1 MSRHYFTALAK
12 ALSQEAQTGA
22 TDETKR
28 VRVWHGVYGLRG
40 QPGRYILRI
49 RIPAGTLTPEQLDT
63 IAGLAEQSGWE
74 TGAHLTTRQGV
85 EIAGVAAAAVVPF
98 LQQIEAAG
106 LTTLRTGGPVVRGVV
121 CCPLSGVAADEIF
134 DVTPHAL
141 AADRYLREHTAFQQL
156 PRKIKISFE
165 GCPHD
170 HVRTLVSDIGVRAVR
185 RGGQDGFGIVVGG
198 GLGASPKT
206 ALVLEQFIPTLDLFP
221 VLEAIVRVF
230 DRHGHRENRA
240 RARLK
245 WLLADW
251 GIEKF
256 RGEVLAELTRFGV
269 EWQSGTVTLP
279 QLVPGRPASD
289 ALASGKIPDGQA
301 EAFQTWRKSNIR
313 LQKQRGFTAVF
324 VRCPLGDL
332 LPAQL
337 RLLAGATRKYAGG
350 IRTSIDQNV
359 VLRWVR
365 EESLPDLFEFLQMGD
380 LAGDSVGQLP
390 DITRCVGTTACL
402 SAITNPRS
410 AAQTIASAIATELAA
425 DPALRGLR
433 IRISGCPNSCGHHH
447 AADIG
452 LFGVSKR
459 LNGRLA
465 PHYAVLLG
473 GADSGE
479 AFGTRAIEIPAFR
492 LAEAIEKVLRFYRAE
507 RETDESFSSFI
518 GRVGLPRARQLLE
531 PFTHP
536 PVAEIEPAAYRDL
549 GTDQDFLVGARG
561 GECAA

>member
-1 MSRHYFTALAK
+1 MSERHFTALAE

-28 VRVWHGVYGLRG
+28 VRVWHGVYSLRG
-40 QPGRYILRI
+40 RPGRYIVRI
-49 RIPAGTLTPEQLDT
+49 RIPAGALTPAQLET
-63 IAGLAEQSGWE
+63 IASLAEQYHWPE
-74 TGAHLTTRQGV
+74 GAHLTTRQGV
-85 EIAGVAAAAVVPF
+85 EIAGVAPAAVVPF
-98 LQQIEAAG
+98 LQQIEAAA

-134 DVTPHAL
+134 DVTPYAL
-141 AADRYLREHTAFQQL
+141 AADRFLREHAAFQKL

-170 HVRTLVSDIGVRAVR
+170 HVRALVSDIGVRAVR

-206 ALVLEQFIPTLDLFP
+206 ALVLEQFIPALDLFP

-230 DRHGHRENRA
+230 DRHGHRDNRA

-269 EWQSGTVTLP
+269 EWQSGKVTLP
-279 QLVPGRPASD
+279 HIAPGRPAGD
-289 ALASGKIPDGQA
+289 ALQAGKIPDGQA
-301 EAFQTWRKSNIR
+301 DAFQAWRKSNVP
-313 LQKQRGFTAVF
+313 LQKQRGFAAVF

-337 RLLAGATRKYAGG
+337 RLLAGAARKYAGG

-359 VLRWVR
+359 VLPWVR
-365 EESLPDLFEFLQMGD
+365 EESLPDLYVLLQTGN
-380 LAGDSVGQLP
+380 LADDGAGQLP
-390 DITRCVGTTACL
+390 DITRCVGATACL

-433 IRISGCPNSCGHHH
+433 IRISGCHNSCGHHH

-459 LNGRLA
+459 INGRPA
-465 PHYAVLLG
+465 PHYALLLG
-473 GADSGE
+473 GANSGE
-479 AFGTRAIEIPAFR
+479 AFGARAIEIPAYR

-536 PVAEIEPAAYRDL
+536 PAADSEPAAYRDL
-549 GTDQDFLVGARG
+549 GANQDFQVGARG

>member
-1 MSRHYFTALAK
+1 MSRHYFTELAK

-22 TDETKR
+22 TDDTKR
-28 VRVWHGVYGLRG
+28 VRVWHGVYSLRG

-49 RIPAGTLTPEQLDT
+49 RIPAGTLTPAQLET
-63 IAGLAEQSGWE
+63 IAALAEQSRWE

-85 EIAGVAAAAVVPF
+85 EIAGVAAASVVPF
-98 LQQIEAAG
+98 LQQAEAAG

-121 CCPLSGVAADEIF
+121 CCPLSGVAAGEVF
-134 DVTPHAL
+134 DVTPYAL

-170 HVRTLVSDIGVRAVR
+170 HVRTLVSDIGVRAFR
-185 RGGQDGFGIVVGG
+185 RGDQEGFGIVVGG

-206 ALVLEQFIPTLDLFP
+206 ALVLEPFIQREDLFP
-221 VLEAIVRVF
+221 VLEAILRVF
-230 DRHGHRENRA
+230 NRHGDRENRA

-256 RGEVLAELTRFGV
+256 RAEVLAELTRFDV
-269 EWQSGTVTLP
+269 EWQSGTVALP
-279 QLVPGRPASD
+279 QLVPGRPPD
-289 ALASGKIPDGQA
+289 DTMGNETIPAGQA
-301 EAFQTWRKSNIR
+301 DAFQAWRESNVR
-313 LQKQRGFTAVF
+313 LQKQHGFAAVF

-337 RLLAGATRKYAGG
+337 RRLAEAARRFAGG
-350 IRTSIDQNV
+350 IRTSIEQKL

-365 EESLPDLFEFLQMGD
+365 VESLPGLYEFLRTGD
-380 LAGDSVGQLP
+380 LAGDSVGELL

-402 SAITNPRS
+402 MAITNPRS
-410 AAQTIASAIATELAA
+410 AAQTIASAIATELSA
-425 DPALRGLR
+425 DTALRNLR

-452 LFGVSKR
+452 LFGVSR
-459 LNGRLA
+459 QINGRPA

-473 GADSGE
+473 GASSGE
-479 AFGTRAIEIPAFR
+479 AFGARAIEVPAFR
-492 LAEAIEKVLRFYRAE
+492 VAQAVEQVLRMYRA
-507 RETDESFSSFI
+507 RRGTDESFSSFI
-518 GRVGLPRARQLLE
+518 GRVGLASAREQLESLIHLHA
-531 PFTHP
+531 PG
-536 PVAEIEPAAYRDL
+536 IEPAAWRDL
-549 GTDQDFLVGARG
+549 GADRDFSVGARA